1 MRGVGALPAVPHPTT
16 PGIQHLA
23 VAALTPTSMSITGAM
38 CFSWI
43 SLASTASTPSPRPRS
58 SSSGTDSR
66 KAMTWPLLVPTH
78 RVGEV
83 ESGVSM
89 KVEANLRLL
98 GRDRDAPWRPHLTRE
113 PSSGM
118 ARRSGRQDS
127 GGSSSSSGMS
137 WLAWL

>member
-1 MRGVGALPAVPHPTT
+1 M
-16 PGIQHLA
+16 
-23 VAALTPTSMSITGAM
+23 SMTGAM

-43 SLASTASTPSPRPRS
+43 SLASTASTPSLRRRP

-89 KVEANLRLL
+89 KVQANLRLL
-98 GRDRDAPWRPHLTRE
+98 TRDHDTPWGRT
-113 PSSGM
+113 
-118 ARRSGRQDS
+118 
-127 GGSSSSSGMS
+127 
-137 WLAWL
+137 